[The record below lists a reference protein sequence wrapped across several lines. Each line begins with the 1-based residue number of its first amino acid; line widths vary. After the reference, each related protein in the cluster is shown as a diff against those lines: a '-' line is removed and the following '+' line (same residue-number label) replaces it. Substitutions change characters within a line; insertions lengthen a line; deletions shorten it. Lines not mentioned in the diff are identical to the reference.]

1 MLAMLER
8 SLDKKSYVLFI
19 LLCQYVLLLM
29 SPFDDY
35 INDNWCAHYWGDS
48 IKGYDAVVA
57 RKNAYYVAQK

>member
-1 MLAMLER
+1 M
-8 SLDKKSYVLFI
+8 YYLF
-19 LLCQYVLLLM
+19 LLCKYVLLLM

>member
-1 MLAMLER
+1 M
-8 SLDKKSYVLFI
+8 YYLF
-19 LLCQYVLLLM
+19 LLCKYLLLLM

-35 INDNWCAHYWGDS
+35 INDNRCTHDRGDS